1 MSLPRMS
8 GMCWLQ
14 SASENNRWNKW
25 ELLPFFFFKK
35 KKTNET
41 ELLSLLSH
49 ADGIRC

>member
-1 MSLPRMS
+1 MRITDGINGNCYL
-8 GMCWLQ
+8 
-14 SASENNRWNKW
+14 
-25 ELLPFFFFKK
+25 FFFFKK